1 MESVKEQ
8 ILAIVGEYRELPAD
22 YIDVNDL
29 MYKRKLLATYGA
41 NFSVETG
48 QARADWKRA
57 TFRYDITRNQKQIV
71 FYQKQSNLGK
81 ADMYAK
87 ANTEEL
93 YEKSVEAENK
103 YFELDYI
110 FKALRETLGELNQ
123 RIAYL
128 RDELKQERFFN
139 SET

>member
-8 ILAIVGEYRELPAD
+8 ILSIVGEYRKLPAD
-22 YIDVNDL
+22 YIDINDL
-29 MYKRKLLATYGA
+29 MYKRKLLATYGT
-41 NFSVETG
+41 NLSVEVG
-48 QARADWKRA
+48 KARAKWKRA
-57 TFRYDITRNQKQIV
+57 TFKYDVTRNQKQIV
-71 FYQKQSNLGK
+71 FYKKQSNLGK

-87 ANTEEL
+87 ANTEEM
-93 YEKSVEAENK
+93 YEASVEAENT
-103 YFELDYI
+103 YYELDYI

-128 RDELKQERFFN
+128 REELKQERFFN

>member
-1 MESVKEQ
+1 MQSVKNE
-8 ILAIVGEYRELPAD
+8 ILRIVGEYRKLPAD

-29 MYKRKLLATYGA
+29 MYKRKLLATYGT
-41 NFSVETG
+41 NLSVEVG
-48 QARADWKRA
+48 EARAKWKRA
-57 TFRYDITRNQKQIV
+57 TFKYDVTRNQKQIV
-71 FYQKQSNLGK
+71 FYKKQSNLGK

-93 YEKSVEAENK
+93 YEKSVEAENT
-103 YFELDYI
+103 YYELDYI

-128 RDELKQERFFN
+128 REELKQERFFN
-139 SET
+139 ND